1 MLKRCKICRC
11 YFLSLRLQLEFFAR
25 EPSVSVL
32 DGEEGILF
40 VHYPDG
46 RSTGDAFVLLASE
59 EDAVSALKK
68 HREIMGTRYIE
79 LFKSTTAEVQQVIIH
94 FEDANLSFK
103 RSRALA
109 STLFC
114 CGNTHDENHEYPT
127 SRKCTLA
134 PLTIPIF
141 FSCLNALDYVMRG
154 WEIICLDIYRLPI
167 ASFVLGSQQKY
178 GPAEPRTA
186 RNAPSCNPYA
196 THSTKSASV
205 HSTEPHHQRHAAR
218 LYSAA

>member
-1 MLKRCKICRC
+1 
-11 YFLSLRLQLEFFAR
+11 
-25 EPSVSVL
+25 
-32 DGEEGILF
+32 
-40 VHYPDG
+40 
-46 RSTGDAFVLLASE
+46 
-59 EDAVSALKK
+59 
-68 HREIMGTRYIE
+68 MGTRYIE

-154 WEIICLDIYRLPI
+154 WEIICLDKSYVEYIDYR
-167 ASFVLGSQQKY
+167 
-178 GPAEPRTA
+178 
-186 RNAPSCNPYA
+186 
-196 THSTKSASV
+196 
-205 HSTEPHHQRHAAR
+205 
-218 LYSAA
+218 